1 MGSGRGA
8 RSLRAGAGCAGAR
21 ARRGVGGGARIIKA
35 RLLCRTLPS
44 VSLCCKSTFR
54 YSART
59 LLRRSSS
66 GDGPGGVGAGGVGA
80 GSAMSPR
87 PREAASAA
95 DRHYTYTW
103 HPSLKKGLHFSTV
116 MCMYAWPTTCTIFF
130 MMPRV
135 GTQILSSAVV
145 CDARDAPTWPP
156 PPRLYA
162 LLEYSP
168 SLPPLFPSRSA
179 CSSACSARQ
188 RSSIQP
194 RPGLAAAVRAACHS
208 VASMSSCFQ
217 CRYRH

>member
-1 MGSGRGA
+1 MCR
-8 RSLRAGAGCAGAR
+8 RACAQR
-21 ARRGVGGGARIIKA
+21 RRRRGTNNKGSLTLPNFAI
-35 RLLCRTLPS
+35 RLLVLQEHLS
-44 VSLCCKSTFR
+44 VFGQDLV
-54 YSART
+54 APL
-59 LLRRSSS
+59 LLRRRA
-66 GDGPGGVGAGGVGA
+66 GRRRRGGR
-80 GSAMSPR
+80 GSWLGHVTAAESKPQVPPITTRTRGTR
-87 PREAASAA
+87 PEKR
-95 DRHYTYTW
+95 
-103 HPSLKKGLHFSTV
+103 GLHFSTV

-168 SLPPLFPSRSA
+168 SLPPLLPSRSA